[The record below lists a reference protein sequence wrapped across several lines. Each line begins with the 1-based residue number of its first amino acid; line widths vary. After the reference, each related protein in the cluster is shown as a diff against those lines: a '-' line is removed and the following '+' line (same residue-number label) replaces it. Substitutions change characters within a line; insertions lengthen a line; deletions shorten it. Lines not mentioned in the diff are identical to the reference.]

1 MDSGRGVLEQG
12 QRGRYWMDHG
22 SGGSLAQRNQ
32 EPFFDLQKG
41 IGAMSSTSTANA
53 TNYDTLTL
61 EQLTGVV
68 GKKWT
73 SYPEKIGAFIAEMD
87 FGTAPGVIETL
98 QETVR
103 HGFFGYLPDA
113 MEEGLQKACASWY
126 ADNTGWNVAPEQIH
140 SLPDVLKGLEIA
152 LNFYAP
158 KGGKV
163 IIPTPAYM
171 PFLMVPKFNDRE
183 MIQVPM
189 LRTDSGWE
197 FDYAGIDAAFADG
210 GEVLI
215 VCNPH
220 NPIGRV
226 LTRDEM
232 VKLSEIVEK
241 HEGRVFS
248 DEIHAPLVF
257 DGHQHLPY
265 ASISE
270 ATANHT
276 ITAVAA
282 SKAWNLAGLKCAQ
295 IVISNDADAAIWEN
309 GGASWAGHGASTLGV
324 VASIAAYNEGREW
337 LADVVSYLD
346 GNRKRLGE
354 LVAEEL
360 PGVSYSMPEGTYL
373 AWLDFSDTKVPLDV
387 GEFFRENAGV
397 AITDGGACGEVGCKC
412 VRFNFAMPR
421 PIMEQAIR
429 QMSEAIGAL

>member
-1 MDSGRGVLEQG
+1 
-12 QRGRYWMDHG
+12 
-22 SGGSLAQRNQ
+22 
-32 EPFFDLQKG
+32 
-41 IGAMSSTSTANA
+41 MSTMKQAST

-73 SYPEKIGAFIAEMD
+73 SYPEMIGAFIAEMD
-87 FGTAPGVIETL
+87 FGTAPSVIEVL
-98 QETVR
+98 RDTVD

-113 MEEGLQKACASWY
+113 MEEGLAKATSEWY
-126 ADNTGWNVAPEQIH
+126 RDFTDWDVRPEQIH
-140 SLPDVLKGLEIA
+140 SLPDVLRGMEVVLQH
-152 LNFYAP
+152 YAP
-158 KGGKV
+158 RGGKV

-171 PFLMVPKFNDRE
+171 PFLMVPGYNNRE
-183 MIQVPM
+183 IIQVPM
-189 LRTDSGWE
+189 LRDGDSWQ
-197 FDYAGIDAAFADG
+197 FDFDGIDAAFADG

-232 VKLSEIVEK
+232 VRLSEIVDK
-241 HEGRVFS
+241 HDGRVFS
-248 DEIHAPLVF
+248 DEIHAPLVYE
-257 DGHQHLPY
+257 GHKHLPY

-270 ATANHT
+270 TTAKHT

-295 IVISNDADAAIWEN
+295 IVISNDADGEIWKN
-309 GGASWAGHGASTLGV
+309 GASWAGHGASTLGV
-324 VASIAAYNEGREW
+324 IASTAAYSQGREW
-337 LADVVSYLD
+337 LADVLAYLD
-346 GNRKRLGE
+346 GNRRRLGE
-354 LVAEEL
+354 LVAQEL

-373 AWLDFSDTKVPLDV
+373 GWLDFSETNVPEDV
-387 GEFFRENAGV
+387 GTFFREKAGV

-421 PIMEQAIR
+421 PLMEQAIK
-429 QMSEAIGAL
+429 QMGAAVRSL